1 MEDLKQ
7 IMPKKLGFGCMR
19 LPVANGNSEEID
31 DAVFCRMIDRYMEQ
45 GFVYFDTAYPYHNQ
59 KSEEAVRRCLVERY
73 DRERFLLADKMPVWL
88 VQNME
93 DYSEI
98 FERQLAR
105 CGVTYFDF
113 YLFHAM
119 NKTRVEETE
128 KTGGFAFVQRMK
140 TEGRIR
146 HIGFSFH
153 DTAEA
158 LEEILKNHPE
168 MEFVQLQ
175 INYYDWE
182 SENVQSRK
190 CYEVAQKYG
199 VPVIVMEP
207 VKGGTLANVPKKVE
221 EAFKAYNKEM
231 SIPSWAIRFVASL
244 PNVKMVLSG
253 MSNMEQLLDNT
264 GYMQDFKPL
273 NDEEQK
279 IVKDTSLSTIEKIR
293 HILGVMPESYKE
305 IDFGQLYLL
314 KDKYPD
320 IYRKVEK
327 RLESGWETTLG
338 LLEQGMNEGVIRHV
352 NLTVFKM
359 MMEASLEQFFQRDIL
374 VRADMTY
381 AQGLNEVVSILLNG
395 IEEADYG
402 R

>member
-7 IMPKKLGFGCMR
+7 VMPKKLGFGCMR

-31 DAVFCRMIDRYMEQ
+31 DVVFSRMIDRYMEQ

-88 VQNME
+88 VQNTE

-113 YLFHAM
+113 YLLHAM

-158 LEEILKNHPE
+158 LEEILKDHPE

-190 CYEVAQKYG
+190 CYEVAEKHG

-207 VKGGTLANVPKKVE
+207 VKGGTLANMVGEPARILSALDENASYASYAVRY
-221 EAFKAYNKEM
+221 A
-231 SIPSWAIRFVASL
+231 ASL
-244 PNVKMVLSG
+244 PNVILVLSG
-253 MSNMEQLLDNT
+253 MSDLKQLQDNT
-264 GYMQDFKPL
+264 AYMKDFQPL
-273 NDEEQK
+273 TDKEQQAIGKVVEELEK
-279 IVKDTSLSTIEKIR
+279 LPTIPCTNCRYCVEGCPKKIR
-293 HILGVMPESYKE
+293 I
-305 IDFGQLYLL
+305 
-314 KDKYPD
+314 PD
-320 IYRKVEK
+320 IFGVYNMGVQFGVTDVTRGSYRCQIDRSGKAGDCIKCGKCEAQCPQH
-327 RLESGWETTLG
+327 LEIRK
-338 LLEQGMNEGVIRHV
+338 LLE
-352 NLTVFKM
+352 
-359 MMEASLEQFFQRDIL
+359 EAADIYEKEMHL
-374 VRADMTY
+374 
-381 AQGLNEVVSILLNG
+381 
-395 IEEADYG
+395 
-402 R
+402 

>member
-190 CYEVAQKYG
+190 CYEVAEKHG

-207 VKGGTLANVPKKVE
+207 VKGGTLANMVGEPARILSALDENASYASYAVRY
-221 EAFKAYNKEM
+221 A
-231 SIPSWAIRFVASL
+231 ASL
-244 PNVKMVLSG
+244 PNVILVLSG
-253 MSNMEQLLDNT
+253 MSDLKQLQDNT
-264 GYMQDFKPL
+264 AYMKDFQPL
-273 NDEEQK
+273 TDKEQQAIGKVVEELEK
-279 IVKDTSLSTIEKIR
+279 LPTIPCTNCRYCVEGCPKKIR
-293 HILGVMPESYKE
+293 I
-305 IDFGQLYLL
+305 
-314 KDKYPD
+314 PD
-320 IYRKVEK
+320 IFGVYNMGVQFGVTDAVRGSYRCQIDGSGKAGDCIKCGKCEAQCPQH
-327 RLESGWETTLG
+327 LEIRK
-338 LLEQGMNEGVIRHV
+338 LLE
-352 NLTVFKM
+352 
-359 MMEASLEQFFQRDIL
+359 EAADIYEKEMHL
-374 VRADMTY
+374 
-381 AQGLNEVVSILLNG
+381 
-395 IEEADYG
+395 
-402 R
+402 

>member
-88 VQNME
+88 VQNTE

-113 YLFHAM
+113 YLLHAM

-190 CYEVAQKYG
+190 CYEVAEKHG

-207 VKGGTLANVPKKVE
+207 VKGGTLANMVGEPARILSALDENASYASYAVRY
-221 EAFKAYNKEM
+221 A
-231 SIPSWAIRFVASL
+231 ASL
-244 PNVKMVLSG
+244 PNVILVLSG
-253 MSNMEQLLDNT
+253 MSDLKQLQDNT
-264 GYMQDFKPL
+264 AYMKDFQPL
-273 NDEEQK
+273 TDKEQQAIGKVVEELEK
-279 IVKDTSLSTIEKIR
+279 LPTIPCTNCRYCVEGCPKKIR
-293 HILGVMPESYKE
+293 I
-305 IDFGQLYLL
+305 
-314 KDKYPD
+314 PD
-320 IYRKVEK
+320 IFGVYNMGVQFGLTDVTRGSYRCQIDGSGKAGDCIKCGKCEAQCPQH
-327 RLESGWETTLG
+327 LEIRK
-338 LLEQGMNEGVIRHV
+338 LLE
-352 NLTVFKM
+352 
-359 MMEASLEQFFQRDIL
+359 EAADIYEKEMHL
-374 VRADMTY
+374 
-381 AQGLNEVVSILLNG
+381 
-395 IEEADYG
+395 
-402 R
+402 

>member
-31 DAVFCRMIDRYMEQ
+31 DAVFCRMIDHYMEQ

-190 CYEVAQKYG
+190 CYEVAEKHG

-207 VKGGTLANVPKKVE
+207 VKGGTLANMVGEPARILSALDENASYASYAVRY
-221 EAFKAYNKEM
+221 A
-231 SIPSWAIRFVASL
+231 ASL
-244 PNVKMVLSG
+244 PNVILVLSG
-253 MSNMEQLLDNT
+253 MSDLKQLQDNT
-264 GYMQDFKPL
+264 AYMKDFQPL
-273 NDEEQK
+273 TDKEQQAIGKVVEELEK
-279 IVKDTSLSTIEKIR
+279 LPTIPCTNCRYCVEGCPKKIR
-293 HILGVMPESYKE
+293 I
-305 IDFGQLYLL
+305 
-314 KDKYPD
+314 PD
-320 IYRKVEK
+320 IFGVYNMGVQFGLTDVTRGSYRCQIDGSGKAGDCIKCGKCEAQCPQH
-327 RLESGWETTLG
+327 LEIRK
-338 LLEQGMNEGVIRHV
+338 LLE
-352 NLTVFKM
+352 
-359 MMEASLEQFFQRDIL
+359 EAADIYEKEMHL
-374 VRADMTY
+374 
-381 AQGLNEVVSILLNG
+381 
-395 IEEADYG
+395 
-402 R
+402 